1 MLLWKKMAGWS
12 ILLSIPIY
20 NLNINFIP
28 NRCNHITCKC
38 SYQFCWICGDE
49 YVLLLFQN
57 LFSPSSPPFLSL
69 VLPCLIIFID
79 LPITN
84 TSQKPKKKS
93 SQHFYTGKCSGLQ
106 FSDDPTKD
114 RIKRV
119 ATTAAV
125 AGGVV
130 VAAPLVLGAGVVA
143 LGVAVPVV
151 CIAIPIGGAFYLK
164 NKIKKRRREKQA
176 KKNRTRSISIVR
188 NRSYLE
194 LSSFHDEAEQQ
205 EQQPVSGEMMQEQ
218 VEQVEQVV
226 QECKVEETVQEVKL
240 LEEIEEKPV
249 TLEHSQLINLDLRL
263 AC

>member
-1 MLLWKKMAGWS
+1 MAGLS

-188 NRSYLE
+188 NRSYSE
-194 LSSFHDEAEQQ
+194 LHDEAEQQ
-205 EQQPVSGEMMQEQ
+205 EQQPVSGEMIQEQ
-218 VEQVEQVV
+218 AEQVEQVV

-240 LEEIEEKPV
+240 LEIEEKPV

-263 AC
+263 ACSLEIVKEEQ